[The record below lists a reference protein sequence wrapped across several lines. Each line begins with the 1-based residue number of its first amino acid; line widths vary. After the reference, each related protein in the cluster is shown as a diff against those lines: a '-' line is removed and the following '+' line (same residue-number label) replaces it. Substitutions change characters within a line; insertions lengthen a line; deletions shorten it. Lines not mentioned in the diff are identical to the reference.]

1 MYPKFPPVADNVSG
15 VVEFGQ
21 TWTSAPG
28 ASAIAYGGRNVA
40 VASTI
45 DLDPATAGQQTS
57 ITGTGGTFA
66 LQPDGT
72 VLFTP
77 AAGYH
82 GPASASYTINDQ
94 HGRVSNV
101 ATLSVFV
108 KRKPG
113 VPVELFSFE
122 TGTQGFS
129 GTVSQSS
136 VWASDGTYSLLDQTV
151 GNWISA
157 SYTGPDLSVGYS
169 VITLDALNAS
179 VNWGYVKMSIQAGP
193 SSTWCES
200 SGTSLQPNGSGA
212 DGPPIVRGSVI
223 RVAVEQVIGQVRIA
237 RQQRSMEV
245 GADPRAGQPFAGSP
259 TGAPMAIHPE
269 PCTRPDELSGMWSPE
284 SS

>member
-77 AAGYH
+77 ADGYS
-82 GPASASYTINDQ
+82 GPASASYTITDKK
-94 HGRVSNV
+94 GRVSNV
-101 ATLSVFV
+101 ATLSVIV
-108 KRKPG
+108 KQQPG
-113 VPVELFSFE
+113 TPVQLFSFE
-122 TGTQGFS
+122 TGTQGFG

-136 VWASDGTYSLLDQTV
+136 AWASDGTYSLLDQTL
-151 GNWISA
+151 GGWIA
-157 SYTGPDLSVGYS
+157 AAYPGPDLSVGYS
-169 VITLDALNAS
+169 AITLDALNATP
-179 VNWGYVKMSIQAGP
+179 NWGYVKISIQAGP
-193 SSTWCES
+193 SWTWCE
-200 SGTSLQPNGSGA
+200 GTGVSLQPQASG
-212 DGPPIVRGSVI
+212 
-223 RVAVEQVIGQVRIA
+223 
-237 RQQRSMEV
+237 
-245 GADPRAGQPFAGSP
+245 
-259 TGAPMAIHPE
+259 PMTIPMDLTTTTCDLSQIHQINIYVS
-269 PCTRPDELSGMWSPE
+269 TDTYIDNIWAK
-284 SS
+284 